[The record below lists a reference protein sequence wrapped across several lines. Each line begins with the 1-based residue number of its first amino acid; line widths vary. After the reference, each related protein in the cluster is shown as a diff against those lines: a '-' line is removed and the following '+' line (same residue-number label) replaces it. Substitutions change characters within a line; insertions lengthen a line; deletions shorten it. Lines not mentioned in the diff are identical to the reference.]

1 MGNHFSSRAKL
12 PTVVV
17 IHSLDEWKAFFE
29 SSKKS
34 DKLVVVDFHAS
45 WCGPCQ
51 YMEPVFRAF
60 SLKYGVADFVKIDVD
75 ELSEVASEFKV
86 DAMPTFVLLKKGQE
100 IDRLVG
106 ANKNELKEKIVKHM
120 N

>member
-1 MGNHFSSRAKL
+1 MGNQFSSRIKL
-12 PTVVV
+12 PTLVLL
-17 IHSLDEWKAFFE
+17 HSLQEWRSHFD

-34 DKLVVVDFHAS
+34 DKLMVVDFHAS

-51 YMEPVFRAF
+51 YMEPVFKAF
-60 SLKYGVADFVKIDVD
+60 SLKFGDVEFVKIDVD
-75 ELSEVASEFKV
+75 ELSDVASELGV
-86 DAMPTFVLLKKGQE
+86 DAMPTFVFFKKGTE

-106 ANKNELKEKIVKHM
+106 PNKSDIKEMIIKHR